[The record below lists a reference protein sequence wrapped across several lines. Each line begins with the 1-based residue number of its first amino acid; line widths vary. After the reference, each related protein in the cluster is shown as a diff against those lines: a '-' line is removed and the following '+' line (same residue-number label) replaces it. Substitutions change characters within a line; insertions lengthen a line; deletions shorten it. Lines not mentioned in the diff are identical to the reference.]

1 MTKDQ
6 APISDNAPMSKSQ
19 LVLGICAA
27 LVIAGCGSNKT
38 TTLNTTPPQPEER
51 WSKSPLA
58 VPPSPAR
65 PVQQAPAPLVY
76 LVETAALVRVVDA
89 TSGEELLRVP
99 VPAHTI
105 VAVNASVGVQIGG
118 ATMKLGPLPADHQYA
133 IYLES
138 NEESITRQGIIR
150 PGGRP

>member
-1 MTKDQ
+1 MHRT
-6 APISDNAPMSKSQ
+6 
-19 LVLGICAA
+19 VA
-27 LVIAGCGSNKT
+27 LLTLLPVMAGCHSHKPVPGPT
-38 TTLNTTPPQPEER
+38 TAPQAQEHWATTPLP
-51 WSKSPLA
+51 
-58 VPPSPAR
+58 VPPTAVR
-65 PVQQAPAPLVY
+65 PVREGASPLVY